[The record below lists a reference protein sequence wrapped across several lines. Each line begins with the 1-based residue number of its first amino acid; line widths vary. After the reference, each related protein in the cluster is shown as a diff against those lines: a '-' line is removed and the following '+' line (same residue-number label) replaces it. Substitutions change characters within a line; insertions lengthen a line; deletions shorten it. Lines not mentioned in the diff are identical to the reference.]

1 MFSSERMTYQKL
13 REQEKEA
20 AQKHRAATLKLANFQ
35 PSDGFLHNLKD
46 EVRYCTVSAGLD
58 QYNETFQP
66 ADGSLYTTVL
76 RLSRRTRNLVQVLDV
91 GCGTGQ
97 FLRDLAQKA
106 EKDGCAEHL
115 KLVGITLGDG
125 RSEKEKLYD
134 ESHSITIADID
145 IQSTRFA
152 SEQFNLIVARYS
164 IKHLTDPLRAI
175 RKLYRSL
182 VVGGELYVHLNTADL
197 SQLFLESRFVH
208 TRPSS
213 DTLFNDPSL
222 VKRHADAR
230 SQVELLYSLFGSEND
245 CLFEAND
252 KRLYFKKNSPG
263 KLKMGAL
270 RYRSDAL
277 LSWKAG
283 YFKQGV
289 YNLELADPLL

>member
-1 MFSSERMTYQKL
+1 MFGSERMTYQKL
-13 REQEKEA
+13 RKQEKETA
-20 AQKHRAATLKLANFQ
+20 EKHRSATLKLANFQ
-35 PSDGFLHNLKD
+35 PSDGFIHNDKD
-46 EVRYCTVSAGLD
+46 EVRYCTVRAGLD

-76 RLSRRTRNLVQVLDV
+76 RLLHRGEGPVRVLDV

-97 FLRDLAQKA
+97 FLRDLAHKA
-106 EKDGCAEHL
+106 EKDGFDDRL

-134 ESHSITIADID
+134 ASHGIAVTDAD

-152 SEQFNLIVARYS
+152 AEQFDLIVARYS

-197 SQLFLESRFVH
+197 SQLFFESRFVH

-213 DTLFNDPSL
+213 DTPYNDPNML
-222 VKRHADAR
+222 KRHTDAIE
-230 SQVELLYSLFGSEND
+230 QVEQLYRLLGAEND
-245 CLFEAND
+245 CVFEVND
-252 KRLYFKKNSPG
+252 KRLYFKKNNSG

-270 RYRSDAL
+270 KYRSDAL

-283 YFKQGV
+283 NFKQGV
-289 YNLELADPLL
+289 YLLELVNPLL